1 MNILPT
7 RIRFFIFII
16 LTFIILCKDNNMYE
30 NNTNKTEEEEL
41 INEKMYVTCGSIIRI
56 RNYLTGI

>member
-1 MNILPT
+1 
-7 RIRFFIFII
+7 
-16 LTFIILCKDNNMYE
+16 MYE